1 MSLSHRDQTSFLI
14 NLNKYQPNFDR
25 PQGRHWVSPTDFKY
39 NVTTFEK
46 LLLFPKLL
54 EEYLKMYIDNKDST
68 HFCIKINIDE
78 YYIPYESLKLLCQYR
93 LAYSVDV
100 AESRLID
107 TLEFMVTEHLNL
119 RSLYKNKKM
128 IVKYLSADIT
138 SIVEKYIVK

>member
-25 PQGRHWVSPTDFKY
+25 PQGRHCVSPTDFKY

-78 YYIPYESLKLLCQYR
+78 YYIPYESLILLCQYR